1 MGCVSSS
8 DGLIIQFEGRPLCTD
23 DIVGC
28 SSSGWLSARSTVHRT
43 LMIGSMSV
51 GADDLHLEPQTAL
64 GIASSCTRLLC
75 LEDDPSVPGC
85 RHAHLPCGGPA
96 QLRRVPRPDLDLKAR
111 IGHRIASPNQHCDK
125 HGCSRR
131 GRHAACG
138 GRRGGEKHA
147 MYGQSQSQVKKT
159 SVTAVDFAKPTR
171 GQQHGDGSRLVLPG
185 VDDQRCHLLALVT
198 LFGVG
203 HNRRTIGMQVPPQ
216 QYTTTVW
223 TVLYCPRAMINAADF
238 YLFLAKLLCGG

>member
-8 DGLIIQFEGRPLCTD
+8 DGLIVQFEGRPLCTD

-85 RHAHLPCGGPA
+85 RHAHLPRGGPA
-96 QLRRVPRPDLDLKAR
+96 QLRCVPRPDLDLKAR
-111 IGHRIASPNQHCDK
+111 IGHRIASPNQHVTSTGAHEEGGTRRVGGGGGARSTRCMVK
-125 HGCSRR
+125 VKPKSRR
-131 GRHAACG
+131 PRSQPLTLQSPREASSTVTVAGLSCRVLMTSAA
-138 GRRGGEKHA
+138 
-147 MYGQSQSQVKKT
+147 T
-159 SVTAVDFAKPTR
+159 F
-171 GQQHGDGSRLVLPG
+171 LP
-185 VDDQRCHLLALVT
+185 
-198 LFGVG
+198 
-203 HNRRTIGMQVPPQ
+203 
-216 QYTTTVW
+216 W
-223 TVLYCPRAMINAADF
+223 
-238 YLFLAKLLCGG
+238 